1 MFQSNNWK
9 HYIWPQLFWQ
19 CDRCQIVTAENW
31 VQPFGGGLKM
41 LTIRSDNLQAKTVLF
56 MHLMFTIVNYCGL
69 LAISVG
75 RWSKK
80 LPVDKNGAVGQVC
93 MGRIV
98 IGLTKTWLGG
108 KKGSGQINKGL
119 KLKGRKSKI
128 NGLLLG
134 GGQIS
139 SRQGNGNSF
148 HFIPTF

>member
-1 MFQSNNWK
+1 MC
-9 HYIWPQLFWQ
+9 WQ

-56 MHLMFTIVNYCGL
+56 RHLMFTIVNYCGL

-80 LPVDKNGAVGQVC
+80 WPVDKNGAVGQVC

-98 IGLTKTWLGG
+98 IGLTKT
-108 KKGSGQINKGL
+108 
-119 KLKGRKSKI
+119 
-128 NGLLLG
+128 
-134 GGQIS
+134 
-139 SRQGNGNSF
+139 
-148 HFIPTF
+148 

>member
-1 MFQSNNWK
+1 MFQSNNWQ
-9 HYIWPQLFWQ
+9 HYIWPQMCWQ

-56 MHLMFTIVNYCGL
+56 MHLMFTIVSYCGL

-80 LPVDKNGAVGQVC
+80 WPVDKNGAVGQVC

-139 SRQGNGNSF
+139 SRQGKGNSF